1 MDRTTTTD
9 VEQLGHVSAEYLKAH
24 AALWEYYE
32 RVADALREDV
42 EAGRLTVEQADV
54 LLATIILDDDH
65 DEDEDE
71 DEDDDHDAP
80 AEDAEWAFDRWE
92 RSRRIVDGDAE
103 DPPEWSGL
111 DGLADRLEEHH
122 AELKE

>member
-9 VEQLGHVSAEYLKAH
+9 IEQLEHLSAEYLKAN

-32 RVADALREDV
+32 RVAAALREDV
-42 EAGRLTVEQADV
+42 EVGRLTVEQADV

-65 DEDEDE
+65 DEDG
-71 DEDDDHDAP
+71 DDDHDAP
-80 AEDAEWAFDRWE
+80 VEDAEWAFDRWE

-111 DGLADRLEEHH
+111 DGLADRLDEHH
-122 AELKE
+122 AELEDRVV